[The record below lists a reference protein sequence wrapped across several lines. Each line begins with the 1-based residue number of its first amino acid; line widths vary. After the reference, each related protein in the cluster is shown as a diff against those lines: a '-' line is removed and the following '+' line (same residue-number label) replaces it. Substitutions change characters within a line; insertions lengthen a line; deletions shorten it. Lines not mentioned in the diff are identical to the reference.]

1 MDHLQVYAP
10 AQGRGEVQTG
20 PGDVLKISRS
30 HNVVVGRDNHVDLR
44 YKYTIERVTV
54 SAAACQ
60 AIQEAYEI
68 FGATRD
74 RTKAVTSREYRHFR
88 DLLDRRLEAC
98 RPAREPRRE
107 VVDEAVPEFDR
118 IQIEDSAGVTVGDGN
133 NVTSVTH
140 ATAVQADVDLF
151 ALVFEDAQLARDL
164 FDALAPDADADPQP
178 QVIDSVHAALDRLG
192 AEEMVAFTG
201 VGGTLGPGGVCQ
213 TVIGAG
219 AVTLGTNNC
228 VARSY
233 GSATVGGVEAAEAF
247 TTVASVREVG
257 PGDVRRLMA
266 AVDGTAKQLS
276 DRGVLDVFTFEAFR
290 EEVDEALAVV
300 AGEIDLPA
308 DAFAAG
314 HRGPIKGWDQEQ
326 LAILRKELEHVSREA
341 LQRLQEDA
349 ISIPPPPGPIV
360 LTDVPDPA
368 GERRRLFGNLY
379 VRPDGPESPAS
390 GLSVFDR

>member
-276 DRGVLDVFTFEAFR
+276 DRGSWTSSLSKRSAKRSTRHWLSWPARSTCRRTRSQPGTVGRSRAGTRSNWRSSAR
-290 EEVDEALAVV
+290 NWSMSV
-300 AGEIDLPA
+300 ARHCNDC
-308 DAFAAG
+308 
-314 HRGPIKGWDQEQ
+314 
-326 LAILRKELEHVSREA
+326 
-341 LQRLQEDA
+341 
-349 ISIPPPPGPIV
+349 
-360 LTDVPDPA
+360 
-368 GERRRLFGNLY
+368 RRMPFPYRPRP
-379 VRPDGPESPAS
+379 VRSC
-390 GLSVFDR
+390 